1 MNNIGVP
8 LGLLGLIGG
17 GLFLVLYIIQDTRD
31 IVNENLRIH
40 DERNA
45 RHYAH
50 IRTHQHRTSPDE
62 VFSSRA
68 DPTTIG
74 MDNDGDLWPNRVTVS
89 GIRGWY

>member
-1 MNNIGVP
+1 MNNLTGPVLI
-8 LGLLGLIGG
+8 GLIGFS
-17 GLFLVLYIIQDTRD
+17 LFSVLYLIKEAADGA
-31 IVNENLRIH
+31 E
-40 DERNA
+40 ERHA